1 MQTEK
6 LKKRK
11 ISSYPLQYFL
21 SFQFLL
27 ASLLPIII
35 IGILTYVFVRPQI
48 QQNNINHQ
56 ESIAVALTEQ
66 INLIL
71 TNASSNLSLVASL
84 IDPDASKEET
94 TQLLDKFYTT
104 NTFFD
109 ALYLTDEAGLVN
121 VTVLPMV
128 RRHLT
133 SNYEGLDMS
142 HLPFYRAS
150 VATKKSQWSGT
161 FLSTVNGRLSI
172 AYIIPLTSGALIGEI
187 SISGLPSLA
196 ASLAKQQSLTIMIL
210 DQKGQLIA
218 HPNSAYSDQQI
229 NLANLNLFR
238 SASKRTM
245 SENYTFM
252 QKDMFGT
259 SIRLNSPQWVI
270 IVAEETLQMAQQT
283 SATLAVLLTSAII
296 ALLAAI
302 VFGTVIASV
311 FSNKFHIY
319 THYAKRL
326 AEGDYNLPVHHSRI
340 SEFAEMA
347 EHQQQTAAAIKLREQ
362 TILAREQRYKQ
373 LLNQSPVGIIEWDP
387 DYMVLQWNATL
398 VKMLGYTREE
408 AVSKVPPAALQQLL
422 HTLRELAAGKSPAS
436 SEHTLQTRLGDK
448 LQCQMLQATV
458 VLAGNQPVAYLT
470 LIQDVTD
477 KRRNEAKLQEL
488 NEQLESRVQL
498 RTRELES
505 TNDELKNAL
514 KSLRV
519 AQSELVKSEKLA
531 GLGALVAGISHE
543 LNTPIGNGLMAASTL
558 QDQTQVIEKLLRDE
572 TLTEEKLSSYLSD
585 ATLGSDIISRNL
597 NRASDLIASFK
608 QVAVDQ
614 TSEQRRVFDLATLVN
629 EVVMTLKPTLKKL
642 PVKIIVDITD
652 SIELNSYPGP
662 LGQIITNLINNAI
675 IHGLPGSVDDQI
687 CISAKRRGDNLVH
700 IEIQDNGRGIPAEHL
715 DVIFNPFFTTKLGQG
730 GSGLGL
736 NIAHN
741 MTENILKG
749 RISVHSLPERGATFS
764 LDIPLSP
771 SV

>member
-1 MQTEK
+1 MENK
-6 LKKRK
+6 HLKKRK
-11 ISSYPLQYFL
+11 IRSFRLQYFL
-21 SFQFLL
+21 SLQFLL

-71 TNASSNLSLVASL
+71 TNASSNLSLMASL
-84 IDPDASKEET
+84 IEPSADNEET
-94 TQLLDKFYTT
+94 TQLLDKFYTS

-109 ALYLTDEAGLVN
+109 ALYLTNEEGLVSI
-121 VTVLPMV
+121 TVLPIA
-128 RRHLT
+128 RRHLS

-142 HLPFYRAS
+142 HLPFYRDSIAS
-150 VATKKSQWSGT
+150 MKSQWSGT

-172 AYIIPLTSGALIGEI
+172 AYVIPLASGALIGEV

-196 ASLAKQQSLTIMIL
+196 ASLARQQSLTIMIL

-229 NLANLNLFR
+229 SLANLNLFR

-252 QKDMFGT
+252 QDQMFGT
-259 SIRLNSPQWVI
+259 SIKLLSPQWVI
-270 IVAEETLQMAQQT
+270 IVAEDTLQMEQQN
-283 SATLAVLLTSAII
+283 SATLAVLLISAIV

-302 VFGTVIASV
+302 IFGTVIASV

-326 AEGDYNLPVHHSRI
+326 AEGDYNLPGHKSRI
-340 SEFAEMA
+340 TEFAEMSD
-347 EHQQQTAAAIKLREQ
+347 HQEQTAAALKLREK
-362 TILAREQRYKQ
+362 TILGREERYKQ
-373 LLNQSPVGIIEWDP
+373 LLNQSPIGIIEWDP
-387 DYMVLQWNATL
+387 DYAVLQWNATL
-398 VKMLGYTREE
+398 EKLFGYTRDE
-408 AVSKVPPAALQQLL
+408 AMSKSPPAALQHLL
-422 HTLRELAAGKSPAS
+422 HTLRELAVGESLAS
-436 SEHTLQTRLGDK
+436 CEYTLRTRLGED
-448 LQCQMLQATV
+448 LQCQLLQATV
-458 VLAGNQPVAYLT
+458 DLTGNQPVAYLT
-470 LIQDVTD
+470 LIQDVTE

-488 NEQLESRVQL
+488 NEQLEYRVQQ
-498 RTRELES
+498 RTNELES
-505 TNDELKNAL
+505 TNDELKSAL

-531 GLGALVAGISHE
+531 GLGALVAGVSHE

-558 QDQTQVIEKLLRDE
+558 QDQTRAIEKLLRDQ
-572 TLTEEKLSSYLSD
+572 TLTEERLISYLND
-585 ATLGSDIISRNL
+585 TTLGSDIISRNL
-597 NRASDLIASFK
+597 NRASNLITSFK

-614 TSEQRRVFDLATLVN
+614 TSAQRRVFDLATLVD
-629 EVVMTLKPTLKKL
+629 EVIITLKPTLKKES
-642 PVKIIVDITD
+642 VNIIIDI
-652 SIELNSYPGP
+652 SERIELNSYPGP

-675 IHGLPGSVDDQI
+675 IHGFSGSADDKI
-687 CISAKRRGDNLVH
+687 RITAKCHGANFVR
-700 IEIQDNGRGIPAEHL
+700 IEIEDNGRGIRPEHM
-715 DVIFNPFFTTKLGQG
+715 DVIFNPFFTTRLGQG

-749 RISVHSLPERGATFS
+749 HISVTSAPDKGATFS

-771 SV
+771 SA